1 MYGLNSSKFA
11 CAAFLWPA
19 LVAESASEF
28 ASAAAREFV
37 NLAIEPQP
45 QTSAREPRWT
55 TQNCVALE
63 LPTVRLRD
71 FSTACEG
78 IPTLLCAPFALHGST
93 ITDFAPGHSLVAA
106 LQGAG
111 IKRVFVTD
119 WRSASPDMR
128 FLSIDNYLADLNVLV
143 DELGGRVNLLGL
155 CQGGWMALI
164 YAARFPCKVVRLAL
178 AGAPIDLAAGK
189 SELSELAH
197 DTPTAI
203 FRELVDLGGGRI
215 LGQHALQFWAP
226 NFPEP
231 EPIRNLLQSP
241 HAIGSG
247 AFRRL
252 ESRFRDWYAS
262 TLDLP
267 GTYYL
272 QVVEHLFKDN
282 DLAAGRFVALSRK
295 VDLSELRCPLF
306 LLAARD
312 DDVVAPEQIFATEQ
326 LVDRQRCSIQ
336 KAVAPCGH
344 LGLFMGKEILA
355 RIWPD
360 IARWLS
366 H

>member
-1 MYGLNSSKFA
+1 MYGLNSSQLA
-11 CAAFLWPA
+11 SAAFLWPA
-19 LVAESASEF
+19 LIAESASEF
-28 ASAAAREFV
+28 ASAAARQFV
-37 NLAIEPQP
+37 DLAIEREPH
-45 QTSAREPRWT
+45 TSAREPQWATPNR
-55 TQNCVALE
+55 VALE

-71 FSTACEG
+71 FSTRPEG
-78 IPTLLCAPFALHGST
+78 IPTLICAPFALHAST
-93 ITDFAPGHSLVAA
+93 ITDFAPDHSLVAA
-106 LQGAG
+106 LQDAG
-111 IKRVFVTD
+111 IRRVFVAD

-128 FLSIDNYLADLNVLV
+128 FLSIDNYLADLNMLV

-164 YAARFPCKVVRLAL
+164 YAARFPLKVGKLVL
-178 AGAPIDLAAGK
+178 AGAPIDIAAGNSK
-189 SELSELAH
+189 LSDLAH
-197 DTPTAI
+197 NTPIAI

-226 NFPEP
+226 NFPVREA
-231 EPIRNLLQSP
+231 IRELLQSP

-247 AFRRL
+247 AFGLL
-252 ESRFRDWYAS
+252 EARFRDWYAS

-282 DLAAGRFVALSRK
+282 HLATGRFVALGRQ
-295 VDLSELRCPLF
+295 VDLSKLCCPLF

-312 DDVVAPEQIFATEQ
+312 DDVVVPDQIFATEH
-326 LVDRQRCSIQ
+326 LVDGQRCTIE
-336 KAVAPCGH
+336 KAVAPGGH

-355 RIWPD
+355 HIWPD
-360 IARWLS
+360 TARWLS